1 METMEVGFLGT
12 GRMGKVMAANLLK
25 AGHRVRAWDKSPE
38 PLHELKRA
46 GADIATT
53 AADAFRGDAVISM
66 LPNDQALREV
76 FIEGDLLKHGRPS
89 IISVNMGTVSLDC
102 VDALV
107 AAHDAHNIPYRGDGV
122 RSARRGG
129 GRQAQHHGGRRRGS
143 GCPRAAVVRC
153 HGPKDLSRRVRA
165 TARQHRQDR
174 RKSDGC
180 LCDRGDRGGGCA
192 AAQISNVRARRARC
206 HHHLAIQRAGL
217 SRLWPR
223 DRPSAICAA
232 RLRSRAGHEGRGPC
246 AKGRRAGERAAALRQ
261 RAARRFHRCHR
272 QRRCR
277 QGLVSDCA
285 RRSAQSRSGRLK
297 RIPTPRGAKPMGSR
311 TMLRR
316 SFIAAGLA
324 LLTGI
329 MFGASAAIAAEPIKI
344 GFSMPLTGGL
354 ASNGK
359 AILAAYQMW
368 EEDINAQGGLLG
380 RPVKLIYYDDQSNP
394 SLVPAIYAKLF
405 DIDKVD
411 LVFTSYGTNLSVPS
425 MPVVIPRNYVLLGL
439 FALAVNSEF
448 NYPYY
453 FSMFPAGPDAVR
465 EFSRGYFEIAKEQK
479 LQTVAIAG
487 ADSDFAKKAAD
498 GAHDNAT

>member
-1 METMEVGFLGT
+1 
-12 GRMGKVMAANLLK
+12 
-25 AGHRVRAWDKSPE
+25 
-38 PLHELKRA
+38 
-46 GADIATT
+46 
-53 AADAFRGDAVISM
+53 
-66 LPNDQALREV
+66 
-76 FIEGDLLKHGRPS
+76 
-89 IISVNMGTVSLDC
+89 
-102 VDALV
+102 
-107 AAHDAHNIPYRGDGV
+107 
-122 RSARRGG
+122 
-129 GRQAQHHGGRRRGS
+129 
-143 GCPRAAVVRC
+143 
-153 HGPKDLSRRVRA
+153 
-165 TARQHRQDR
+165 
-174 RKSDGC
+174 
-180 LCDRGDRGGGCA
+180 
-192 AAQISNVRARRARC
+192 
-206 HHHLAIQRAGL
+206 
-217 SRLWPR
+217 
-223 DRPSAICAA
+223 
-232 RLRSRAGHEGRGPC
+232 
-246 AKGRRAGERAAALRQ
+246 
-261 RAARRFHRCHR
+261 
-272 QRRCR
+272 
-277 QGLVSDCA
+277 
-285 RRSAQSRSGRLK
+285 
-297 RIPTPRGAKPMGSR
+297 MGSR

-316 SFIAAGLA
+316 SFMAAGLA

-329 MFGASAAIAAEPIKI
+329 TFGASAAIAAEPIKI

-368 EEDINAQGGLLG
+368 EEDINAHGGLLG

-498 GAHDNAT
+498 GARENATKMGFKIVYDRSYPPNTVDFAPGEQSGFRLYRVLPDRNGRHRAGGE